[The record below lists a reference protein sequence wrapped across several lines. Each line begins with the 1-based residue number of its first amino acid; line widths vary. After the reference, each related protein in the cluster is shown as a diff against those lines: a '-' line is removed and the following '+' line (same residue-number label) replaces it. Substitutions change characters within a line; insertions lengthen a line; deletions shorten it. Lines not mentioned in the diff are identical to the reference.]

1 MKKLLAYLKTS
12 SFRNTA
18 IMAAVTV
25 VAIVLIAFFSLSYYT
40 DHGSGVPV
48 PSLKGLSIDQAVNKL
63 EEQGFDFHVDT
74 VYVGDKAPGTI
85 VEQDPDAGTMV
96 KEGRII
102 YLTMVTMQA
111 PPVAL
116 PDIEQKPYINA
127 VSALSNAGL
136 KVGDTTYVP
145 DIARDVVLE
154 VKLAGQAIRPG
165 MKIPKGSRIDL
176 VLGDGKGA
184 NEQPIPELVGQDL
197 DAARFAIKGAGFT
210 IGTITYEGNISD
222 SSSLQVVS
230 QFPAPTDSVNTAS
243 IGTRINLTVTQ
254 APANGN

>member
-1 MKKLLAYLKTS
+1 MKKLIAYLKTS
-12 SFRNTA
+12 SFRKTVL
-18 IMAAVTV
+18 MAVVTV
-25 VAIVLIAFFSLSYYT
+25 IGIVLIAFFSLSYYT

-48 PSLKGLSIDQAVNKL
+48 PSVKGLSIDQAVNKL

-85 VEQDPDAGTMV
+85 IEQDPDAGTLV
-96 KEGRII
+96 KEGRVI

-127 VSALSNAGL
+127 LSALSNAGL
-136 KVGDTTYVP
+136 KIGDTTYTP

-154 VKLAGQAIRPG
+154 VKLAGQVVRPG

-176 VLGDGKGA
+176 VLGDGNGA
-184 NEQPIPELVGQDL
+184 NEQDIPELIGQDL
-197 DAARFAIKGAGFT
+197 DAARFAVKGLGLT
-210 IGTITYEGNISD
+210 IGIITYQGTITD
-222 SSSLQVVS
+222 STNLKVVD
-230 QFPAPTDSVNTAS
+230 QFPKRTDSTTTTS
-243 IGTRINLTVTQ
+243 IGTRINLTVSQ
-254 APANGN
+254 GSVDGN